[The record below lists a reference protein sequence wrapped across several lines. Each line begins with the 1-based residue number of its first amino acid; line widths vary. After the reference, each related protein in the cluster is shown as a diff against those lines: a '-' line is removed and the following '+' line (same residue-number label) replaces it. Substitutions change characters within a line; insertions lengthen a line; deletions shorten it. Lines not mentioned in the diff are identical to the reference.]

1 MSLVGKMKRALRGEV
16 DARTVALEALRRG
29 RVALRQRREREML
42 DELDARPARLHS
54 EFARLTA
61 SNLLAHF
68 RERNAPKFL
77 PGLDADNLY
86 ATTDLQRRLFPRET
100 KELLELSSRIM
111 DEHRWTVLGY
121 GEKAFGDE
129 INWQRDPV
137 SGRDWPLDYHCDVRL
152 ARNDGSDARVLWEVN
167 RLSHLITLARA
178 YALTKDERYTD
189 EVFAQLES
197 WREQNPLGRGANW
210 ACAMEVALRAMNLL
224 AVFEL
229 LRRSPR
235 LDEARLTMFLK
246 MFDGHGAHIRR
257 HLEFSYISTSNHYL
271 SDVAG
276 LLWLGLLLP
285 ELEAAPAWR
294 ALGLRELLSEMD
306 KQVLADGA
314 DFEASTGYHRLALE
328 LFLHSFLLCRANSVE
343 IDDKYW
349 RKLRLMFEY
358 VRAYLRPDGRAP
370 LIGDTDSGQIL
381 PISQH
386 SADDHAY
393 VLALGAIVFNE
404 PRFKLAH
411 MPEEALWL
419 LGHEG
424 VGVYEKLATSN
435 ESASSQA
442 FHEAGTYL
450 MRDGDLY
457 LLLNA
462 SGNGLNGRGSH
473 GHNDALGL
481 EVSACGRSFIVDPGT
496 FVYTSD
502 LRERHL
508 FRSTAYHSTVEIDEA
523 EQNRTDESMP
533 FVIGNE
539 AQPRVKSWESNSERD
554 YLVAEHDGYA
564 RLSPPVTHRRA
575 VEFDKRRRL
584 WIVVDSFSTNA
595 GEHAY
600 RFRFHFADNL
610 EISTV
615 AANIL
620 QAWDKITGARLCVAP
635 LELNNPPTLEDNFTS
650 RDYGAKI
657 PSVSACWTARM
668 KSSFS
673 VTWMIVPVCP
683 YEDESARL
691 NLITEARASSVEQE
705 PRLHTDA
712 FAAKLEPA

>member
-29 RVALRQRREREML
+29 GVALRQRREREML
-42 DELDARPARLHS
+42 DELNARPARLRK
-54 EFARLTA
+54 EFARL
-61 SNLLAHF
+61 SSPELLAHF
-68 RERNAPKFL
+68 KERNAPKFF
-77 PGLDADNLY
+77 PGFAASNLDAT
-86 ATTDLQRRLFPRET
+86 ADLQRSLFPVET
-100 KELLELSSRIM
+100 EELLELSARITK
-111 DEHRWTVLGY
+111 EHRWSVLGY
-121 GEKAFGDE
+121 GEKTFGDE

-137 SGRDWPLDYHCDVRL
+137 SESVWPLDYHRDVRL
-152 ARNDGSDARVLWEVN
+152 ARSDGSDARVLWEVN

-189 EVFAQLES
+189 ELFAQLRG
-197 WREQNPLGRGANW
+197 WQEQNPLGRGANW

-229 LRRSPR
+229 LRRSPQF
-235 LDEARLTMFLK
+235 DEARLTMFLR
-246 MFDGHGAHIRR
+246 MFDMHGAHIRR

-271 SDVAG
+271 SDVVG
-276 LLWLGLLLP
+276 LLWLGLMLP
-285 ELEAAPAWR
+285 ELEAAAEWR
-294 ALGLRELLSEMD
+294 AFGLRELLSEMD
-306 KQVLADGA
+306 KQVLSDGA

-328 LFLHSFLLCRANSVE
+328 LFLQSFLLCRTNAVE
-343 IDDKYW
+343 IDDEYW
-349 RKLRLMFEY
+349 RKLRAMLEY

-393 VLALGAIVFNE
+393 VLALGAVVFNE

-411 MPEEALWL
+411 MPQEVLWL
-419 LGHEG
+419 LGQEG
-424 VGVYEKLATSN
+424 VRVYEKLATTD
-435 ESASSQA
+435 EDVSSQA
-442 FHEAGTYL
+442 FPEAGTYV
-450 MRDGDLY
+450 MREGDLY

-473 GHNDALGL
+473 GHNDALSI
-481 EVSACGRSFIVDPGT
+481 EVSACGRPFIVDPGT

-523 EQNRTDESMP
+523 EQNTTDESMP

-539 AQPRVKSWESNSERD
+539 AQPRVISRESNAERD
-554 YLVAEHDGYA
+554 YVAAEHSGYA
-564 RLSPPVTHRRA
+564 RLNPPVVHRRA
-575 VEFDKRRRL
+575 VELDKRRRL
-584 WIVVDSFSTNA
+584 WIIKDSFSATA
-595 GEHAY
+595 GDHTY

-610 EISTV
+610 EISLRP
-615 AANIL
+615 ANIL
-620 QAWDKITGARLCVAP
+620 QAWDKITGARLCLAP

-657 PSVSACWTARM
+657 PSVSACWSDRA
-668 KSSFS
+668 KLSFS
-673 VTWMIVPVCP
+673 VTWMIVPVCAG
-683 YEDESARL
+683 EDESARIS
-691 NLITEARASSVEQE
+691 LITKARASGVE
-705 PRLHTDA
+705 R
-712 FAAKLEPA
+712 